1 MSAAKTTGAKRF
13 NELKIGEEFWDPASI
28 RKTSQ
33 VKISHTTYRSVH
45 GGPVKTCKNVYSM
58 MVSTGHLSP
67 RLSAAAKS
75 KAPVKTPGGALVVVE
90 ILGERKPDGIRRA
103 EAFAKNGVF
112 VAAAEAPTRADAN
125 IALRNE
131 LRRRDIPLSP
141 AAKKKLDARCALAT

>member
-58 MVSTGHLSP
+58 MVSTGH
-67 RLSAAAKS
+67 
-75 KAPVKTPGGALVVVE
+75 VKTPGGALVVVE

-141 AAKKKLDARCALAT
+141 AAKKKLDARCALAN